1 MNVIM
6 QKISMIKNNVRNAK
20 FLDFSIDSTNNRNTT
35 KQIIIPSVS
44 FFLCPL
50 WLYPIF
56 GFFTIY

>member
-6 QKISMIKNNVRNAK
+6 QNISMIRNSIRNAK
-20 FLDFSIDSTNNRNTT
+20 FLDFSIDSTSSRNTT

-44 FFLCPL
+44 FFLCPF

-56 GFFTIY
+56 WFFTIN